1 MGVLRT
7 IPWHNVDIWLL
18 SVEVALLSCEAW
30 ALITIWNLFNVD
42 QKNIRKYEHSTIKLQ
57 INHFCSFSRQTT
69 ALRSAL
75 ISGGAGGNRNPRG
88 TIFIFHSDTLT
99 KLRQELVEF
108 MESQGYRWI
117 GTAGFQQRKCSSS
130 RGSPSHSTLMCV
142 CVVCGGATLVF
153 KLSFPYFRL
162 FLHIFLVHAG
172 IDDLFCRPD
181 KVSVPE
187 SLV

>member
-1 MGVLRT
+1 MS
-7 IPWHNVDIWLL
+7 IQQL
-18 SVEVALLSCEAW
+18 S
-30 ALITIWNLFNVD
+30 F
-42 QKNIRKYEHSTIKLQ
+42 RSTIFVPSPD
-57 INHFCSFSRQTT
+57 NPRS
-69 ALRSAL
+69 SAL

-88 TIFIFHSDTLT
+88 TIFIFHSDTFT

-117 GTAGFQQRKCSSS
+117 GTAGA
-130 RGSPSHSTLMCV
+130 PIV
-142 CVVCGGATLVF
+142 AVVRLILLLSVLCGGAIWSSNYL
-153 KLSFPYFRL
+153 FPISDF
-162 FLHIFLVHAG
+162 FFIFSVVHAG

>member
-1 MGVLRT
+1 MKTKFSHGLFPRCT
-7 IPWHNVDIWLL
+7 MSSFQGALPQPWHRRRRDVCSAHNPLAQRRHMASVSWGGASFL
-18 SVEVALLSCEAW
+18 SSLGFDHH
-30 ALITIWNLFNVD
+30 IWNLFNLD

-117 GTAGFQQRKCSSS
+117 GTAGF
-130 RGSPSHSTLMCV
+130 
-142 CVVCGGATLVF
+142 
-153 KLSFPYFRL
+153 
-162 FLHIFLVHAG
+162 
-172 IDDLFCRPD
+172 
-181 KVSVPE
+181 
-187 SLV
+187 